1 VTGDEHGSPLGG
13 QRLHQ
18 VPDPADPLRVQAVDR
33 LVEDEDGRVA
43 EQRGRDAE
51 PLGHTQGEL
60 ASLAV
65 GCGLQAD

>member
-1 VTGDEHGSPLGG
+1 VAGDEHGPALGG

-43 EQRGRDAE
+43 EQRGGDAQ
-51 PLGHTQGEL
+51 PLGHAQGEL
-60 ASLAV
+60 ACFAV
-65 GCGLQAD
+65 CRSGQAD